1 MREEPVHMAREKTG
15 KSVSV
20 WNWIGTLLL
29 AAIPVVNI
37 ITMIVLIVRARTRTR
52 RNFAIAALAL
62 EVFFLLLFAAALV
75 FFGEEIIT
83 WLQNVRIP
91 L

>member
-1 MREEPVHMAREKTG
+1 MAKEKTG

-29 AAIPVVNI
+29 AAIPVVNL
-37 ITMIVLIVRARTRTR
+37 ITMIVLIIKARTRTR

-62 EVFFLLLFAAALV
+62 EVFFLLLFAAGLV
-75 FFGEEIIT
+75 FFGEEIIS
-83 WLQNVRIP
+83 WLQTVQISF
-91 L
+91 

>member
-1 MREEPVHMAREKTG
+1 MAKEKTG

-29 AAIPVVNI
+29 AAIPLVNL
-37 ITMIVLIVRARTRTR
+37 ITMIVLIIKARTRTR

-62 EVFFLLLFAAALV
+62 EVFFLLLFAAGLV
-75 FFGEEIIT
+75 FFGEDIIS
-83 WLQNVRIP
+83 WLQTVQISF
-91 L
+91 

>member
-1 MREEPVHMAREKTG
+1 MAREKTG

-29 AAIPVVNI
+29 AAIPVVDI

-83 WLQNVRIP
+83 WLQTVRIP

>member
-1 MREEPVHMAREKTG
+1 MAKEKTG

-29 AAIPVVNI
+29 AAIPVVNL
-37 ITMIVLIVRARTRTR
+37 ITMIVLIIKARTRTR

-62 EVFFLLLFAAALV
+62 EIFFLLLFAAELV

-83 WLQNVRIP
+83 WLQTVQIS

>member
-1 MREEPVHMAREKTG
+1 MAKEKTG

-29 AAIPVVNI
+29 AAIPVVNL
-37 ITMIVLIVRARTRTR
+37 ITMIVLIIKARTRTR

-62 EVFFLLLFAAALV
+62 EIFFLLLFAAGLV

-83 WLQNVRIP
+83 WLQTVHIS

>member
-1 MREEPVHMAREKTG
+1 MAKEKTG

-29 AAIPVVNI
+29 AAIPVVNL
-37 ITMIVLIVRARTRTR
+37 ITMIVLIIKARTRTR

-62 EVFFLLLFAAALV
+62 KIFFLLLFAAGLV

-83 WLQNVRIP
+83 WLQTVQIS

>member
-1 MREEPVHMAREKTG
+1 MAKEKTG

-29 AAIPVVNI
+29 AAIPVVNL
-37 ITMIVLIVRARTRTR
+37 ITMVVLIIKARTRTR

-62 EVFFLLLFAAALV
+62 EIFFLLLFAAGLV

-83 WLQNVRIP
+83 WLQTVQIS

>member
-1 MREEPVHMAREKTG
+1 MAKEKTG

-29 AAIPVVNI
+29 AAIPVVNL
-37 ITMIVLIVRARTRTR
+37 ITMIVLIIKARTRTR

-62 EVFFLLLFAAALV
+62 EIFFLLLFAAGLV

-83 WLQNVRIP
+83 WLQTAQIS

>member
-1 MREEPVHMAREKTG
+1 MAREKTG

-29 AAIPVVNI
+29 SAIPVVNI

-83 WLQNVRIP
+83 WLQTVRIP

>member
-1 MREEPVHMAREKTG
+1 MAKEKTG

-29 AAIPVVNI
+29 AAIPVVNL
-37 ITMIVLIVRARTRTR
+37 ITMIVLIIKARTRTP

-62 EVFFLLLFAAALV
+62 EIFFLLLFAAGLV

-83 WLQNVRIP
+83 WLQTVQIS

>member
-1 MREEPVHMAREKTG
+1 MVKEKTG

-29 AAIPVVNI
+29 AAIPVVNL
-37 ITMIVLIVRARTRTR
+37 ITMIVLIIKARTRTR

-62 EVFFLLLFAAALV
+62 EIFFLLLFAAGLV

-83 WLQNVRIP
+83 WLQTVQIS

>member
-1 MREEPVHMAREKTG
+1 MAREKTG

-83 WLQNVRIP
+83 WLQTVRIP

>member
-83 WLQNVRIP
+83 WLQTVRIP

>member
-1 MREEPVHMAREKTG
+1 MAKEKSG

-29 AAIPVVNI
+29 AAIPVVNL
-37 ITMIVLIVRARTRTR
+37 ITMIVLIIKARTRTR

-62 EVFFLLLFAAALV
+62 EIFFLLLFAAGLV

-83 WLQNVRIP
+83 WLQTVQIS

>member
-1 MREEPVHMAREKTG
+1 MAKEKTG

-29 AAIPVVNI
+29 AAIPVVNL
-37 ITMIVLIVRARTRTR
+37 ITMIVLIIKARTRTR

-62 EVFFLLLFAAALV
+62 EIFCLLLFAAGLV

-83 WLQNVRIP
+83 WLQTVQIS

>member
-1 MREEPVHMAREKTG
+1 MAKEKTG

-83 WLQNVRIP
+83 WLQTVRIP

>member
-1 MREEPVHMAREKTG
+1 MAKEKTG

-29 AAIPVVNI
+29 AAIPVVNL
-37 ITMIVLIVRARTRTR
+37 ITMIVLIIKARTRTR
-52 RNFAIAALAL
+52 RNFAVAALAL
-62 EVFFLLLFAAALV
+62 EIFFLLLFAAGLV

-83 WLQNVRIP
+83 WLQTVQIS

>member
-1 MREEPVHMAREKTG
+1 MAKEKTG

-20 WNWIGTLLL
+20 WNWIGTLQL
-29 AAIPVVNI
+29 AAIPVVNL
-37 ITMIVLIVRARTRTR
+37 ITMIVLIIKARTRTR

-62 EVFFLLLFAAALV
+62 EIFFLLLFAAGLV

-83 WLQNVRIP
+83 WLQTVQIS

>member
-1 MREEPVHMAREKTG
+1 MAKEKTG

-29 AAIPVVNI
+29 AAIPVVNL
-37 ITMIVLIVRARTRTR
+37 ITMIVLIIKARTLTR

-62 EVFFLLLFAAALV
+62 EIFFLLLFAAGLV

-83 WLQNVRIP
+83 WLQTVQIS

>member
-1 MREEPVHMAREKTG
+1 MAKEKTG
-15 KSVSV
+15 KS
-20 WNWIGTLLL
+20 IGTLLL
-29 AAIPVVNI
+29 AAIPVVNL
-37 ITMIVLIVRARTRTR
+37 ITMIVLIIKARTRTR

-62 EVFFLLLFAAALV
+62 EIFFLLLFAAGLV

-83 WLQNVRIP
+83 WLQTVQIS

>member
-1 MREEPVHMAREKTG
+1 MAKEKTG

-29 AAIPVVNI
+29 AAIPVVNL
-37 ITMIVLIVRARTRTR
+37 ITMIVLIIKARTRTR

-62 EVFFLLLFAAALV
+62 EIFFLLLFAAGLV

-83 WLQNVRIP
+83 WLQTVQIS

>member
-1 MREEPVHMAREKTG
+1 MAKEKTG

-29 AAIPVVNI
+29 AAIPVVNL
-37 ITMIVLIVRARTRTR
+37 ITMIVLIIKARTRTR

-62 EVFFLLLFAAALV
+62 EIFFLLLFAAGLV

-83 WLQNVRIP
+83 WLQTV
-91 L
+91 

>member
-1 MREEPVHMAREKTG
+1 MAREKTG

-29 AAIPVVNI
+29 AAIQVVNI

-83 WLQNVRIP
+83 WLQTVRIP

>member
-1 MREEPVHMAREKTG
+1 MAKEKTG

-29 AAIPVVNI
+29 AAIPVVNL
-37 ITMIVLIVRARTRTR
+37 ITMIVLIIKARTRTR

-62 EVFFLLLFAAALV
+62 EIFFLLLFASGLV

-83 WLQNVRIP
+83 WLQTVQIS

>member
-1 MREEPVHMAREKTG
+1 MAKEKTG

-29 AAIPVVNI
+29 AAIPVVNL
-37 ITMIVLIVRARTRTR
+37 ITMSVLIIKARTRTR
-52 RNFAIAALAL
+52 RKFAIAALAL
-62 EVFFLLLFAAALV
+62 EIFFLLLFAAGLV

-83 WLQNVRIP
+83 WLQTVQIS

>member
-1 MREEPVHMAREKTG
+1 MEREKTG

-83 WLQNVRIP
+83 WLQTVRIP

>member
-1 MREEPVHMAREKTG
+1 M
-15 KSVSV
+15 
-20 WNWIGTLLL
+20 
-29 AAIPVVNI
+29 VNL
-37 ITMIVLIVRARTRTR
+37 ITMIVLIIKARTRTR

-62 EVFFLLLFAAALV
+62 EIFFLLLFAAGLV

-83 WLQNVRIP
+83 WLQTVQIS

>member
-1 MREEPVHMAREKTG
+1 MAKEKTG

-29 AAIPVVNI
+29 AAIPVVTL
-37 ITMIVLIVRARTRTR
+37 ITMIVLIIKARTRTR

-62 EVFFLLLFAAALV
+62 EIFFLLLFAAGLV

-83 WLQNVRIP
+83 WLQTVQIS

>member
-1 MREEPVHMAREKTG
+1 MAKEKTG

-29 AAIPVVNI
+29 AAIPVVN
-37 ITMIVLIVRARTRTR
+37 L
-52 RNFAIAALAL
+52 IAALAL
-62 EVFFLLLFAAALV
+62 EIFFLLLFAAGLV

-83 WLQNVRIP
+83 WLQTVQIS

>member
-1 MREEPVHMAREKTG
+1 MAREKTG

>member
-1 MREEPVHMAREKTG
+1 MAKEKTG

-29 AAIPVVNI
+29 AAIPVVNL
-37 ITMIVLIVRARTRTR
+37 ITMIVLIIKARTRTR

-62 EVFFLLLFAAALV
+62 ESFFLLLFAAGLV

-83 WLQNVRIP
+83 WLQTVQIS

>member
-1 MREEPVHMAREKTG
+1 MAKEKTG

-29 AAIPVVNI
+29 AAIPLVNL
-37 ITMIVLIVRARTRTR
+37 ITMIVLIIKARTRTR

-62 EVFFLLLFAAALV
+62 EVFFLLLFAAGLV
-75 FFGEEIIT
+75 FFGEEIIS
-83 WLQNVRIP
+83 WLQTVQISF
-91 L
+91 

>member
-1 MREEPVHMAREKTG
+1 MAREKTG

-37 ITMIVLIVRARTRTR
+37 ITMIVLIVSARTRTR

-83 WLQNVRIP
+83 WLQTVRIP

>member
-1 MREEPVHMAREKTG
+1 
-15 KSVSV
+15 
-20 WNWIGTLLL
+20 
-29 AAIPVVNI
+29 
-37 ITMIVLIVRARTRTR
+37 MIVLIIKARTRTR

-62 EVFFLLLFAAALV
+62 EIFFLLLFAAGLV

-83 WLQNVRIP
+83 WLQTVQIS

>member
-1 MREEPVHMAREKTG
+1 MAREKTG

-29 AAIPVVNI
+29 AAIPVVNL
-37 ITMIVLIVRARTRTR
+37 ITMIVLIIKARTRTR

-62 EVFFLLLFAAALV
+62 EIFFLLLFAAGLV

-83 WLQNVRIP
+83 WLQTVQIS